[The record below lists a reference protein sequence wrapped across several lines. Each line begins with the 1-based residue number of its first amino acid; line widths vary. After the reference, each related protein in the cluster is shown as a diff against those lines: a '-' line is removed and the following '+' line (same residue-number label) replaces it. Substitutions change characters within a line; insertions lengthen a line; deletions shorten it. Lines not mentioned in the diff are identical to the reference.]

1 MVVNR
6 EHSIATSAVMEHQTG
21 FTLIELIVVIFLI
34 ATLMAVAGLNFS
46 NWRTKYKV
54 EAQVKEMAA
63 DINELRL
70 MAMTSKKKH
79 SITLNANSYVFRSYS
94 SDDEPITSGTI
105 LTGGTHNV
113 SYGLKSGAT
122 TSFNNNR
129 LEIDQ
134 QGLLVSSDDTI
145 IYLDRSDVAFLNC
158 LTLQTARTN
167 VGSRNATWS
176 NCDDR

>member
-1 MVVNR
+1 MAVSR
-6 EHSIATSAVMEHQTG
+6 EHGIAPSAVMEQQTG
-21 FTLIELIVVIFLI
+21 FTLIELVVVIFLI
-34 ATLMAVAGLNFS
+34 TTLMAVAGLNFNS
-46 NWRTKYKV
+46 WRTKYKV

-70 MAMTSKKKH
+70 MAMTSKQKH

-105 LTGGTHNV
+105 LTGGTHHV
-113 SYGLKSGAT
+113 SYGLKSDAT
-122 TSFNNNR
+122 TTYNNSR
-129 LEIDQ
+129 FELDQ
-134 QGLLVSSDDTI
+134 LGLMAGSTAT

-158 LTLQTARTN
+158 ITLQTARTN
-167 VGSRNATWS
+167 IGSRNATWS

>member
-1 MVVNR
+1 MAVNR
-6 EHSIATSAVMEHQTG
+6 ENSIAPSAFMEHQNG

-34 ATLMAVAGLNFS
+34 TTLMAAVGLNFS

-70 MAMTSKKKH
+70 TAMTSKRKH
-79 SITLNANSYVFRSYS
+79 SITLNENSYVFRSYS
-94 SDDEPITSGTI
+94 SDDEPITAGTI

-113 SYGLKSGAT
+113 SYGLKSDAAT
-122 TSFNNNR
+122 FFNNSR
-129 LEIDQ
+129 FEIDQ
-134 QGLLVSSDDTI
+134 LGLLAGATAT